1 MTLEPPCW
9 PLFVF
14 GTLRYGHQNHHFLEN
29 RYVERIPASLPG
41 YRRVAELMIDRDPK
55 GRVEGELFLLDP
67 GRYAETLAGC
77 DGLEEIPPGQL
88 SGSEYE
94 RRLVVVE
101 TTSGRCQAWAYVRPD
116 FPA

>member
-1 MTLEPPCW
+1 METPLW

-14 GTLRYGHQNHHFLEN
+14 GTLRHGRQNHHFLEN

-41 YRRVAELMIDRDPK
+41 YRRVAELMIDRDPDSS
-55 GRVEGELFLLDP
+55 VPGELYTLDP

-88 SGSEYE
+88 RGQHYE
-94 RRLVVVE
+94 RRLVMVE

-116 FPA
+116 FAA